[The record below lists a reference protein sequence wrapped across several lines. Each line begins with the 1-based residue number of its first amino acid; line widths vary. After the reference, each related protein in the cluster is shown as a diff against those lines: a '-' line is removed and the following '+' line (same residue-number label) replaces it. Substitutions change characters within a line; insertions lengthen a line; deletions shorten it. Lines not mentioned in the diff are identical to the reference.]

1 LVAKR
6 DIRVDVV
13 TVNMIAPGRQRP
25 GNSPGN
31 SKSAAAMDH
40 ASAFWPEAGRR
51 YRAIGLMSG
60 TSLDGVDAAL
70 ITTDGESQAVYEAA
84 VTLPYPPAFRAK
96 LRRLLGRPPGPDDA
110 ATVLELTDR
119 HAEAV
124 DTLLRQ
130 CGRRAKDI
138 DVIGFH
144 GQTVLHRP
152 EAGETVQI
160 GDGARLASRC
170 GIPVVENF
178 RAADVAAGGQGAPFA
193 PLYHAALA
201 RDLDKPLAVVNIG
214 GVANVTWI
222 GREGAAGEPSILA
235 FDTGPGN
242 ALIDDWLERVTGA
255 AMDEDGR
262 IAARGRTDAGLLA
275 QLLAHPYFRMPPP
288 KSLDRGGFA
297 GALAAIERLSAADGA
312 ATLAAFTAGGI
323 AAARAFFPEAPRQ
336 WLVCGGGRRNPVL
349 LALLAEAV
357 AAPVAPV
364 EAAGW
369 RGDSLEAEAF
379 GFLAVRSLRG
389 LALSLPSTTGVPTPT
404 TGGVLRQPAPEGAGA
419 G

>member
-1 LVAKR
+1 MV
-6 DIRVDVV
+6 VV
-13 TVNMIAPGRQRP
+13 TVNMIAPGRQRWGKP
-25 GNSPGN
+25 G
-31 SKSAAAMDH
+31 SAATMDH
-40 ASAFWPEAGRR
+40 ASACPPETGRR
-51 YRAIGLMSG
+51 YQAIGLMSG

-70 ITTDGESQAVYEAA
+70 IATDGERATAYEAA
-84 VTLPYPPAFRAK
+84 VTLPYSPAFRAR
-96 LRRLLGRPPGPDDA
+96 LRRLLGRVPGPDDA
-110 ATVLELTDR
+110 ATVAELTDR

-124 DTLLRQ
+124 ETLLRR
-130 CGRRAKDI
+130 CGRTAGDI

-160 GDGARLASRC
+160 GDGSRLARIC
-170 GIPVVENF
+170 KIPVVEDF

-222 GREGAAGEPSILA
+222 GRERPDGEPSIVA

-242 ALIDDWLERVTGA
+242 ALIDDWLNEVTGE

-262 IAARGRTDAGLLA
+262 IAARGRIDAVLLA
-275 QLLAHPYFRMPPP
+275 QLLAHPYFRMPPA
-288 KSLDRGGFA
+288 KSLDRGAFE
-297 GALAAIERLSAADGA
+297 GALATVARLSAADGA
-312 ATLAAFTAGGI
+312 ATLAAFTAGAI
-323 AAARAFFPEAPRQ
+323 AAARAFFPEAPKQ

-349 LALLAEAV
+349 LARLAEAV

-379 GFLAVRSLRG
+379 AFLAVRSLRG
-389 LALSLPSTTGVPTPT
+389 LALSLPSTTGVPRPT
-404 TGGVLRQPAPEGAGA
+404 TGGVLRHPAPDGAGA

>member
-1 LVAKR
+1 MDA
-6 DIRVDVV
+6 V
-13 TVNMIAPGRQRP
+13 TVNMIAPGRQRS

-31 SKSAAAMDH
+31 PPGSSESAAAMDH
-40 ASAFWPEAGRR
+40 ASAFPPDAGRR
-51 YRAIGLMSG
+51 YRAVGLMSG

-70 ITTDGESQAVYEAA
+70 ITTDGKRQAVYEAA
-84 VTLPYPPAFRAK
+84 VTLPYPSAFRAR
-96 LRRLLGRPPGPDDA
+96 LRRLLGRAPGPDDA
-110 ATVLELTDR
+110 ATILELTDR
-119 HAEAV
+119 HAKAV
-124 DTLLRQ
+124 AALLRQ
-130 CGRRAKDI
+130 CGRQPMDI

-152 EAGETVQI
+152 DAGETVQI
-160 GDGARLASRC
+160 GDGARLASSC

-201 RDLDKPLAVVNIG
+201 GDLDKPLAVVNIG

-222 GREGAAGEPSILA
+222 GREGADGEPSILA

-242 ALIDDWLERVTGA
+242 ALIDDWLDRVTGA

-275 QLLAHPYFRMPPP
+275 GLLAHPYFRMPPP
-288 KSLDRGGFA
+288 KSLDRGAFS
-297 GALAAIERLSAADGA
+297 GALTTIERLSAADGA
-312 ATLAAFTAGGI
+312 ATLAAFTARAI
-323 AAARAFFPEAPRQ
+323 AAARAFFPEAPKQ
-336 WLVCGGGRRNPVL
+336 WLVCGGGRHNPVL

-364 EAAGW
+364 EVVGW

-379 GFLAVRSLRG
+379 AFLAVRSLRG
-389 LALSLPSTTGVPTPT
+389 LALSLPSTTGVPRPMA
-404 TGGVLRQPAPEGAGA
+404 GGVLCQPAPRRAGA